1 MSIKSPTT
9 KIQQYSKS
17 GERKRSVIKPH
28 SRTANTMMVIG
39 IGYFAMPII
48 WVLFAAT
55 KSKPDL
61 FSTFSLWYGHSFKL
75 FTNLHSLFTQDNDI
89 YLTWIKNTALY
100 SISSALGATLI
111 SAMAGYSLA
120 RFRFKGI
127 VFLESM
133 VLGLIMVPAT
143 ALVMPLYLM
152 LSKVNLVNTP
162 WAVIL
167 PSLLNPFAA
176 FLIRVYVL
184 ESIPEEL
191 IQAARIDRAGEF
203 RIFWQIVLPM
213 LRPAL
218 VTVFLFALVA
228 SWNNFFLPLVMLS
241 DEHLYPVTVGLQAW
255 FAQASQES
263 GNSVLYN
270 LVITGALL
278 AVLPLIISFLF
289 LQKYWRGGI
298 NTGAVK

>member
-1 MSIKSPTT
+1 
-9 KIQQYSKS
+9 
-17 GERKRSVIKPH
+17 
-28 SRTANTMMVIG
+28 
-39 IGYFAMPII
+39 
-48 WVLFAAT
+48 
-55 KSKPDL
+55 
-61 FSTFSLWYGHSFKL
+61 
-75 FTNLHSLFTQDNDI
+75 
-89 YLTWIKNTALY
+89 
-100 SISSALGATLI
+100 
-111 SAMAGYSLA
+111 MAGYSLA
-120 RFRFKGI
+120 RFKFKGV

-152 LSKVNLVNTP
+152 LSKVNVVNTP

-218 VTVFLFALVA
+218 VTVFLFSLVA

-241 DEHLYPVTVGLQAW
+241 DNHLYPVTVGLQAW

-270 LVITGALL
+270 LVITGALV
-278 AVLPLIISFLF
+278 AVLPLITSFLF
-289 LQKYWRGGI
+289 LQRYWRGGI
-298 NTGAVK
+298 NAGAVK

>member
-1 MSIKSPTT
+1 MSIKSPM
-9 KIQQYSKS
+9 
-17 GERKRSVIKPH
+17 KRSSHGQKSLLTPR
-28 SRTANTMMVIG
+28 SKTANTLMIFG
-39 IGYFAMPII
+39 IGYFMMPLI
-48 WVLFAAT
+48 WVILAST

-61 FSTFSLWYGHSFKL
+61 FSTFSLWFGHSFKL
-75 FTNLHSLFTQDNDI
+75 FDNLHSLFTQDGGL
-89 YLTWIKNTALY
+89 YLIWIKNTAIY

-120 RFRFKGI
+120 RFKFKGV

-152 LSKVNLVNTP
+152 FAKVNVVNTP

-218 VTVFLFALVA
+218 VTVFLFSLVA

-241 DEHLYPVTVGLQAW
+241 ENHLYPVTVGLQAW

-270 LVITGALL
+270 LVITGALV

-289 LQKYWRGGI
+289 LQRYWRGGI
-298 NTGAVK
+298 NAGAVK